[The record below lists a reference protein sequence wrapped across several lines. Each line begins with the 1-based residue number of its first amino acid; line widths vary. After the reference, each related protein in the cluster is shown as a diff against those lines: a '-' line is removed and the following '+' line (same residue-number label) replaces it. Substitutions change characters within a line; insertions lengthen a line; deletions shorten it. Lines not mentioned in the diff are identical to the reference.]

1 MNDKKINISC
11 ISVGFGGLELNT
23 LKLAL
28 WLKEYGWKVSMLL
41 LEGSQMHKVAN
52 DYCDDIQTITGGRF
66 MKLKKISAIKNWL
79 KKDEQQLFFTALSK
93 DIPAASFY
101 KRFINKKLKIVYQQ
115 QMKVGVN
122 KRDFIHT
129 LRYNMVD
136 IWISPLQYLK
146 EETLLMTRVN
156 EEKIKVIPLCIEA
169 DKFLNNPL
177 TKNEARKILQ
187 LNENAKII
195 GVIGRLDPEKGQDF
209 LIKCI
214 HRLKNDYGLNYELL
228 IMGNKTIGLKDDYN
242 DLLQSSIKEFHLEN
256 NIHFRPFNND
266 VTIFYKAVD
275 VFAMASKGEP
285 FGMVTIEAMAS
296 GCPVIG
302 TNKDGTKEIL
312 KNGEL
317 GYLFNI
323 NDEDGFCKQLIAMA
337 ANPLLE
343 SILEEAKRV
352 AQTTYSKEN
361 LCKQLDELFIDLLD
375 K

>member
-1 MNDKKINISC
+1 MAEKKINISC
-11 ISVGFGGLELNT
+11 VSIGFGGLELNT

-41 LEGSQMHKVAN
+41 LEGSQMHTVAQE
-52 DYCDDIQTITGGRF
+52 YCDDVQTTTGGRF
-66 MKLKKISAIKNWL
+66 KKFKKIAALKGWL
-79 KKDEQQLFFTALSK
+79 KKDKQLFFTALSK

-101 KRFINKKLKIVYQQ
+101 KRFINKNLIIVYQQ

-122 KRDFIHT
+122 KRDFFHT
-129 LRYNMVD
+129 LRFNMIDV
-136 IWISPLQYLK
+136 WISPLQYLK
-146 EETLLMTRVN
+146 KETLLMTTVN

-177 TKNEARKILQ
+177 TKNEARNILQ
-187 LNENAKII
+187 LKKDTKII

-214 HRLKNDYGLNYELL
+214 HRLQNNYGLHYELL

-242 DLLQSSIKEFHLEN
+242 NLLQSLIKEFQLEEK
-256 NIHFRPFNND
+256 IHFRPFNND
-266 VTIFYKAVD
+266 VSIFYKAVD

-317 GYLFNI
+317 GYLFDN
-323 NDEDGFCKQLIAMA
+323 NDEDGFCKQLIAMNE
-337 ANPLLE
+337 NPLLHKV
-343 SILEEAKRV
+343 LEEAKRV

-361 LCKQLDELFIDLLD
+361 LCKQLDELFINLLE